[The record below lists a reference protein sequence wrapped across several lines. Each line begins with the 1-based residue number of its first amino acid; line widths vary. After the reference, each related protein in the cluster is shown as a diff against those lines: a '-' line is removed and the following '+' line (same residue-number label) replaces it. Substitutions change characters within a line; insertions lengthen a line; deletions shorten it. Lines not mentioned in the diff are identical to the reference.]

1 MNISVEPYQ
10 KITIRSYLEHQ
21 SPQAF
26 VDAITLPLVKGT
38 NARMGGLL
46 WANGVLFRNFPYAP
60 TDSVTKEYLK
70 GHLLIDLLE
79 FAPMSEYTK
88 EIRNEEFVVTVTDV
102 SNHITLRELAM
113 WVANN
118 LLIKKSKRK
127 RK

>member
-46 WANGVLFRNFPYAP
+46 WANGVLFRNFPYSP

-102 SNHITLRELAM
+102 SNHVTLRELAM

-118 LLIKKSKRK
+118 LIKKSKRK
-127 RK
+127 RKP

>member
-1 MNISVEPYQ
+1 
-10 KITIRSYLEHQ
+10 
-21 SPQAF
+21 
-26 VDAITLPLVKGT
+26 
-38 NARMGGLL
+38 MGDLL

-88 EIRNEEFVVTVTDV
+88 EISNEEFVVTISDV
-102 SNHITLRELAM
+102 STHLMLRELAM

-118 LLIKKSKRK
+118 LLNKKSKK
-127 RK
+127 RRRL